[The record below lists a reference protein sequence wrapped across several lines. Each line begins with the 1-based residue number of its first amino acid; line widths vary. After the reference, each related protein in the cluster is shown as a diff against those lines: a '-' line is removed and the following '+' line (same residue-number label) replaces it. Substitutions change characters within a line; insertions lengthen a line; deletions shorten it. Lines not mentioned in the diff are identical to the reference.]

1 MAAVTDPD
9 ELAHAQAQIG
19 AGTTP
24 QVSPGEAAATPGA
37 GAIVDPDELAHARAQ
52 LAAPSVAAASTPASA
67 LPTGPTSMGPMPD
80 RGIAGSIED
89 GVRMLI
95 APLMGNRIAAALDT
109 ATGTGLP
116 NADYSKNLANEQ
128 AKTNWVQG
136 QHPYASQ
143 ILGGAGTLG
152 SGAAALAAAPEEGI
166 LGGATMG
173 GRALYSALTGGGL
186 SGASAASAEPD
197 LTAPGAASRV
207 GAATALGAGGGA
219 IAPLVG
225 AGLGA
230 AYNAG
235 ANALTGSVEG
245 MSRAAAKQLLP
256 AMSAVTPAAVQSS
269 LARLGPEAMLADTG
283 PAMLGKAQ
291 GAALDSDEARNV
303 IGTALASRDAE
314 TNARLA
320 QDVNAAVGPPQS
332 PLQAS
337 QAVQAQREKIHQWL
351 PGVFANA
358 PDVDTTNV
366 LAKVAQGLPKA
377 VGQDATVLGQARN
390 WLMKNGPPDAE
401 GNPTRVPVTDAE
413 TLQNVKMA
421 VDKLID
427 YGDPSLGV
435 QPGAVAKAQG
445 SIGAVRTQLNQAL
458 RDQVPGYSSIMD
470 ASSALAKKM
479 EGIEDGNAILGS
491 GQSALSPEDLKAR
504 LAALPANWQQPY
516 LDGLRIGSRGAI
528 DRAMGTKAN
537 DLVALRNQMQGEGG
551 WNEAKLADIHGAG
564 PIGDIANSIDQNT
577 AFRNTYQKVDQG
589 TQTAQRTAAAA
600 AMKPEAATGGIPYLN
615 PNMSLTGAIMTPLRA
630 VGTAALNQFRPDPT
644 RAYGEIAR
652 VLTAQGAPRD
662 AYTQALAAAL
672 LNRGRNAAMAQ
683 TVGGVGSKAALAA
696 ALIGAPRVG
705 QLNAPQQVQQ

>member
-1 MAAVTDPD
+1 MAAVTALD
-9 ELAHAQAQIG
+9 EIANAQAQIS

-24 QVSPGEAAATPGA
+24 QVPPGETSATPGA

-52 LAAPSVAAASTPASA
+52 LAAPSAPAAPAPASA
-67 LPTGPTSMGPMPD
+67 LPAGPTSIGPAPD
-80 RGIAGSIED
+80 RHWYSPINDAVDMIVRGMPFSDRVTAGLE
-89 GVRMLI
+89 
-95 APLMGNRIAAALDT
+95 T

-116 NADYSKNLANEQ
+116 NADYSKNLLNERLKNEALATQ
-128 AKTNWVQG
+128 YPNLA
-136 QHPYASQ
+136 P
-143 ILGGAGTLG
+143 ILGAAGGT
-152 SGAAALAAAPEEGI
+152 AAILATAPEQVLAAPTI
-166 LGGATMG
+166 GARTAAG
-173 GRALYSALTGGGL
+173 ALTGGGYGAL
-186 SGASAASAEPD
+186 QGASATPD
-197 LTAPGAASRV
+197 LTNAPQAAKDIGTGAVGGLAAGAAAPILAQGIGSAYT
-207 GAATALGAGGGA
+207 GA
-219 IAPLVG
+219 
-225 AGLGA
+225 
-230 AYNAG
+230 
-235 ANALTGSVEG
+235 ANALNGGVEG
-245 MSRAAAKQLLP
+245 VSRRAAGPLLS
-256 AMSAVTPAAVQSS
+256 AMSADTPAAVQAN
-269 LARLGPEAMLADTG
+269 LARLGPKAMLVDAG

-291 GAALDSDEARNV
+291 GAALNSDEARNV
-303 IGTALASRDAE
+303 VGTALAGRDAG

-320 QDVNAAVGPPQS
+320 QDVNAAVGAPQS

-337 QAVQAQREKIHQWL
+337 QSVQAQRDKIHQWL
-351 PGVFANA
+351 PAVFANA

-366 LAKVAQGLPKA
+366 LATVAQGLPKA
-377 VGQDATVLGQARN
+377 VGPEASVLGQARN

-445 SIGAVRTQLNQAL
+445 SIGAVRAQLNQAL

-564 PIGDIANSIDQNT
+564 PVGDIANSIDQNT
-577 AFRNTYQKVDQG
+577 AFRNTYQNVAQNS
-589 TQTAQRTAAAA
+589 QTAQRQAAAA
-600 AMKPEAATGGIPYLN
+600 AMKPEAATGGIPLIN
-615 PNMSLTGAIMTPLRA
+615 PNMSPTGFLASGFKKLGGM
-630 VGTAALNQFRPDPT
+630 ALDQFRSDPT
-644 RAYGEIAR
+644 RAYGEIGR

-662 AYTQALAAAL
+662 AYTQALADAL
-672 LNRGRNAAMAQ
+672 MRRGANAAA
-683 TVGGVGSKAALAA
+683 GNAFGNRSAIAA
-696 ALIGAPRVG
+696 ALIGGRS
-705 QLNAPQQVQQ
+705 LNDRLLAREGNSQP